1 MAKTTAKKSAPAKK
15 AADVKKPAAKK
26 AATPKVTAPAK
37 RPKLKLPPEGI
48 YVGSG
53 IYPTDT
59 DTLLCTM
66 IGHYTWQAQHFDV
79 LEQIEKIIDD
89 NQGNLAQ
96 VWGIARG
103 FSPKLIT
110 DWFYALDEIG
120 IDISPWRALKIFLRS
135 TRTASAPDLSV
146 SSVKQK
152 NAASIPA

>member
-15 AADVKKPAAKK
+15 AAVKKTAAAK

-103 FSPKLIT
+103 FSPKLIA
-110 DWFYALDEIG
+110 DWF
-120 IDISPWRALKIFLRS
+120 
-135 TRTASAPDLSV
+135 
-146 SSVKQK
+146 
-152 NAASIPA
+152 